1 MGDSARGEPEEEEGE
16 DEEEE
21 EEEEEEE
28 VGRNGDGESAPGGGR
43 KGRGGR
49 KARGRPRLT
58 ESDRVRRRLESRK
71 KYDVRRVYLGESH
84 GPWVDLRQRS
94 GWSDAKLAAYLLEL
108 EREQRAGRRGKPWE
122 QMPYE
127 PQRKK
132 RRRRNVNCLKNT
144 VIWYEDHKN
153 RCPYEPHLS
162 ELDPTFGMY
171 TTAVWQCEAGHRYFQ
186 DLHSPLKPLSDSE
199 NECDNVANGTAAGS
213 SDSSEDSSGSDAE
226 EQHESHKIQ
235 TQQPL
240 APPANTEGGSASGLI
255 TQDGIHIPFEH
266 HIENLTAEQGA
277 NGDHNSPLNGPET
290 METVVCVP
298 VPMQMSSGH
307 GTLFENVTQETLGEV
322 VANCPV
328 QGMVQGSQVIIIAGP
343 GYDALTAEGIQLNVT
358 STGGEELPCAM
369 IEGVAAYTQA
379 EPESGQPSS
388 MENMEYIEIKKE
400 NEELFELKKEEP
412 QPPTEIETPCDPEA
426 CHDNEELEQEPEP
439 EDETEGSNMS
449 SIIYEIPKEPEK
461 RRRSK
466 RGRVMDADGML
477 EMFHC
482 PYEGCTQVYV
492 ALSSFQNHVNLVHRK
507 GKTKV
512 CPHPGCGKKFYLSNH
527 LRRHM
532 IIHSGVREF
541 TCETCGKSFK
551 RKNHLEVHR
560 RTHTGETP
568 LQCEICGY
576 QCRQR
581 ASLNWHM
588 KKHTSEVQYNFTCE
602 HCGKRFE
609 KLDSVK
615 FHKLK
620 SHPDQKA
627 T

>member
-1 MGDSARGEPEEEEGE
+1 PLQSFGRAEPEPEPEPERGEAPEEG
-16 DEEEE
+16 
-21 EEEEEEE
+21 
-28 VGRNGDGESAPGGGR
+28 AA
-43 KGRGGR
+43 GR

-58 ESDRVRRRLESRK
+58 ESDRARRRLESRK
-71 KYDVRRVYLGESH
+71 KYDVRRVYLGEAH
-84 GPWVDLRQRS
+84 GPWVDLRRRS
-94 GWSDAKLAAYLLEL
+94 GWSDAKLAAYLISL
-108 EREQRAGRRGKPWE
+108 ERGQRSGRHGKPWE
-122 QMPYE
+122 QVPKK
-127 PQRKK
+127 PKRKK
-132 RRRRNVNCLKNT
+132 RRRRNVNCLKNM

-162 ELDPTFGMY
+162 ELDPTFGLY

-199 NECDNVANGTAAGS
+199 NESDKVGNGLGAGS
-213 SDSSEDSSGSDAE
+213 SDSSNETSASDAE
-226 EQHESHKIQ
+226 GQPESRQ
-235 TQQPL
+235 ARSTQPPPVP
-240 APPANTEGGSASGLI
+240 APDRGSSGLI
-255 TQDGIHIPFEH
+255 TQDGVHIPFEH

-277 NGDHNSPLNGPET
+277 AVCRNPPAGGTEGV
-290 METVVCVP
+290 ETVVCVP
-298 VPMQMSSGH
+298 VPVQVGSGH

-322 VANCPV
+322 VAASCPM

-343 GYDALTAEGIQLNVT
+343 GYDALTTESIHLNVT
-358 STGGEELPCAM
+358 SGGGEEMPCTM
-369 IEGVAAYTQA
+369 IEGVAAYTQT
-379 EPESGQPSS
+379 EPENGETGG
-388 MENMEYIEIKKE
+388 METVESVECIETKKE
-400 NEELFELKKEEP
+400 KEDLYVLKKEEKEEP
-412 QPPTEIETPCDPEA
+412 LPPPPPELERQKGLDTVRGDAEPEAEPDPEEM
-426 CHDNEELEQEPEP
+426 D
-439 EDETEGSNMS
+439 GSDMS
-449 SIIYEIPKEPEK
+449 AIIYEIPKEPEK

-482 PYEGCTQVYV
+482 PYEGCSQVYV

-532 IIHSGVREF
+532 IIHSGIREF

-609 KLDSVK
+609 KMDSVK

-620 SHPDQKA
+620 SHPDHK
-627 T
+627 TT

>member
-1 MGDSARGEPEEEEGE
+1 MSEAQRGPAPAEAEEAEEEEAGPGAGE
-16 DEEEE
+16 A
-21 EEEEEEE
+21 
-28 VGRNGDGESAPGGGR
+28 GP
-43 KGRGGR
+43 GGR

-58 ESDRVRRRLESRK
+58 ESDRARRRLESRK
-71 KYDVRRVYLGESH
+71 KYDVRRVYLGEAH
-84 GPWVDLRQRS
+84 GPWVDLRRRS
-94 GWSDAKLAAYLLEL
+94 GWSDAKLAAYLLGL
-108 EREQRAGRRGKPWE
+108 ERGQRAGRRGKPWE
-122 QMPYE
+122 QIPKK
-127 PQRKK
+127 PKRKK
-132 RRRRNVNCLKNT
+132 RRRRNVNCLKNM

-162 ELDPTFGMY
+162 ELDPTFGLY

-199 NECDNVANGTAAGS
+199 NESDDAGAGVRAGS
-213 SDSSEDSSGSDAE
+213 SDSSEESSSSGSE
-226 EQHESHKIQ
+226 EQPESRQAKA
-235 TQQPL
+235 PL
-240 APPANTEGGSASGLI
+240 AAADGRSSSGLI

-266 HIENLTAEQGA
+266 PLESLAAEPGT
-277 NGDHNSPLNGPET
+277 GLCHNPPLNGPES

-298 VPMQMSSGH
+298 MPMQVGAGH
-307 GTLFENVTQETLGEV
+307 GTLFENVAQDTLGEV
-322 VANCPV
+322 VASCPV
-328 QGMVQGSQVIIIAGP
+328 QGVMQGSQVIIIAGP
-343 GYDALTAEGIQLNVT
+343 GYDALTAESIQLNVT
-358 STGGEELPCAM
+358 SGGGEDMPCAV
-369 IEGVAAYTQA
+369 IEGVAAYTQT
-379 EPESGQPSS
+379 EPEHMQPGSGALVESG
-388 MENMEYIEIKKE
+388 ERVETKTETEDLYG
-400 NEELFELKKEEP
+400 LKKEEL
-412 QPPTEIETPCDPEA
+412 QPPPEMEML
-426 CHDNEELEQEPEP
+426 EELEPAHGNTELEPE
-439 EDETEGSNMS
+439 ELDSNDMS
-449 SIIYEIPKEPEK
+449 AIIYEIPKEPEK
-461 RRRSK
+461 RRRSR

-482 PYEGCTQVYV
+482 PYEGCSQVYV

-588 KKHTSEVQYNFTCE
+588 KKHTAEVQYNFTCE

-620 SHPDQKA
+620 SHPDHKA